1 MKKIEGVQRIKIE
14 TRMNEERKSQTWR
27 VKRNA

>member
-27 VKRNA
+27 MKRNA